1 MINDLKL
8 LEGAVPKFYGTTT
21 VGERGQVVIP
31 AEARRELGFD
41 PSTKLAVF
49 GGQRGRGLMLT
60 KTEDIAQFMARA
72 MTIMNRFEQAIAG
85 DITTE
90 DIKSDTETTPKE
102 DTN

>member
-1 MINDLKL
+1 MIDDFQL
-8 LEGAVPKFYGTTT
+8 LEEAIPKFYGTTT

-31 AEARRELGFD
+31 AEARRELGLT
-41 PSTKLAVF
+41 PSTKLMVF

-60 KTEDIAQFMARA
+60 KAEDVAQFMARA

-85 DITTE
+85 DIALQE
-90 DIKSDTETTPKE
+90 VKPDSNTTPKG